1 MSWPYRFYLTKDISP
16 MNVDVNDTDKL
27 FREGKER
34 EDEKGEEDGG
44 KEIAKKIYECMED
57 IVT

>member
-44 KEIAKKIYECMED
+44 KEIAKKIYKCMED